1 MVIVEPVLNGGRG
14 KWFETRAARLVREGR
29 ALDVKAL
36 TVWDLVMP
44 VSGDDLS

>member
-1 MVIVEPVLNGGRG
+1 MV
-14 KWFETRAARLVREGR
+14 ETRAVRLVWEGR

-44 VSGDDLS
+44 VSGGD